1 MIKQVNVS
9 IDEDV
14 LKEFRAVIYQNSRL
28 RRGDFKNAVTVAMLD
43 YIMKYSKLETT
54 KEFAK
59 RTKSDA

>member
-1 MIKQVNVS
+1 MIKQINVR

-14 LKEFRAVIYQNSRL
+14 INKFRATIYQNSRL
-28 RRGDFKNAVTVAMLD
+28 RRGDFKNAVRVPMLD

-59 RTKSDA
+59 RAKSDA